1 MICPNNFAKEVARA
15 SGRKMPDVSDEL
27 IKNGFDSVKN
37 GDEIKRIN
45 TQKFS
50 SNKVEND
57 NLNSLH
63 ISSDE
68 MLQMAAKAGEYE
80 KVFKKEATP
89 KEIKSQGLNLG
100 RDGVVSDIEA
110 RNLAKNIS
118 LNKDIAI
125 QLQPKA
131 DLLKLVKDFSN
142 VIKTPIFES
151 KISID
156 KLLNHLADKTDANK
170 RLEYL
175 NLIKPTLENPL
186 FITRENNRYRFVK
199 TFIDSDKITKFL
211 SVIENDKGEFI
222 GITAT
227 PIKNTDLKNLLK
239 GDIIWGGD
247 TLSTLSTPQIAKQ
260 EVEAISET
268 ISNQSI
274 KQAENLAQ
282 YRKDIEAK
290 YNIRPIKEFG
300 ANYAEFYHDGQN
312 AIKKLLVERQGQ
324 VAGAFERKELGDID
338 LVWGEFKVVKGKI
351 KGYGLSKIE
360 AKHLND
366 FESFKGDTPQEKLIN
381 GISEIIQKGVLDSKN
396 GVDTIIYEKGNSEFR
411 VGLSKGWNN
420 QGDNRWII
428 TAYNNKKVSSES
440 IETSYHDTFTAKEP
454 LANQRPNSTT
464 TANKSQ
470 EVNIRP
476 IKEFGANYAEFYHD
490 GQNAI
495 KKLLVERQGQVAGA
509 FERKEL
515 GDIDLVWGEVTD
527 AIKHK
532 GYGLSHILDKR
543 MAEFME
549 QGLSKEQAEVKAKEL
564 INKLPDIIKN
574 GEVRDLGNGKVRI
587 VTENYSVGMKK
598 EWKGQEKNPYILT
611 AFENTKESAK
621 NLHSNTFTKGETLPL
636 NSKPNSTP
644 KEIKSQ
650 EPTTQPMMNGFST
663 MAMQKAILHLGS
675 GGMGGAMNANAEQDP
690 DKKAEAFVKGFL
702 LGAGGSVGAMKMLEN
717 SAKLAPQLART
728 SQRLAKDLP
737 KILNDRP
744 DIVGKVLGKTPKD
757 NYNYIFGGENAIG
770 ANKAK
775 LKTAGEMARNGAD
788 ESEIWAK
795 TGWYK
800 DIDKKW
806 KFEINPKGGEL
817 KENAISNHIT
827 KVKSIEKEISELE
840 KIKDGW
846 GNIEQRIEAG
856 NKINE
861 LKKQKDKLQVNVG
874 DILDDK
880 MLFTSYPELKNIQV
894 VFNNY
899 DGGASYGGKIELS
912 RALEP
917 TMMKSVLYHELQHEI
932 QIIERFANG
941 GGYFADKTEVEELL
955 KKYPNDADLKKLY
968 DGLENDYIYE
978 DAEFNVYNK
987 LAGEAE
993 ARNVQTRLT
1002 ANSKEHPNKTLDINP
1017 NDRIVKY
1024 DSYMSASMELEK
1036 DLLTSQGRVN
1046 TNALLKNAS
1055 KMPKPLSRD
1064 EFEAQFNANISGDS
1078 YVKTPIGDIKV
1089 NVKKAWEHFNKNT
1102 YNQDRSDLSGA
1113 FIHTLQDPLFIVKQ
1127 NWKPTA
1133 SPHTMGQSIAKS
1145 QNAKRLMDDRQQE
1158 IITQSTIFFKP
1169 FSDEN
1174 GGKYLASFAIDKNG
1188 ELIQKT
1194 FYDIDSLEKIKK
1206 MIRTPENNVLYYK
1219 NGRNLNETMNFKN
1232 PNLNRLGKVPKNIL
1246 KGVDGKEYPNTIA
1259 GRWEKRVDEAFDW
1272 AYKNIYA
1279 KGVKGGIEVVGS
1291 ISRAFGSQ
1299 ESGEKIQRGL
1309 EKAFA
1314 LQDEI
1319 GALSRLKSAY
1329 HRNNQVARMEAM
1341 KIYESLVKLKIDE
1354 RVALFRMLD
1363 GQEVEPNLAE
1373 KLRPTYQKLRD
1384 KIDERAE
1391 QLISLG
1397 MLKGENAKENYIKYS
1412 YSQYYDKKDGSFGGF
1427 GIGKLRAR
1435 DENLSYE
1442 DRVKLGLIEDAAI
1455 AVTQTLN
1462 SQNNQIQKAILFK
1475 NLANE
1480 YAVEEPKDGYVK
1492 VSDESVG
1499 GGVKKYGALA
1509 GKYVPSVVYDDLQNA
1524 GLVSSIFDVIR
1535 PYTNVIDHIKVNL
1548 TVKNPATHGYNVLS
1562 NSVLAFLHGD
1572 LGANLKLM
1580 KLLATNKNSFDELL
1594 AKAEAMGLDTAS
1606 DDIEMRNLLMANDE
1620 VAKEA
1625 IKTKN
1630 PLGYY
1635 IGKAWQNLYLTK
1647 NSTTGRVARSAYAWE
1662 DKWFKLARF
1671 KKNLDM
1677 GMSDEAA
1684 FSDANSAYVD
1694 YSSHFNPALKVLDK
1708 TGVLPFFHFAVKSSI
1723 VVTKAAIK
1731 NPAKFAML
1739 QTALI
1744 GSGASSLPYWF
1755 DSEQKDADN
1764 SRLPDWA
1771 SSNYLPNLF
1780 GVKNQVQIGESGLYF
1795 NAARAMAGF
1804 RLSSIDDITGGGGLI
1819 GGLLDIL
1826 RGRDSWGNDMV
1837 GKHDPAIKQL
1847 TARLDAFSKQFL
1859 PSITL
1864 GRYGR
1869 QGLAIATGNNPK
1881 NAYDEPMGLGELAG
1895 RFMGLR
1901 MINEKK
1907 ELRSAAINAKNR
1919 YKKAKEK
1926 GDDGAMVVALNDFMA
1941 CKAAASDMGVSLE
1954 ALMKM
1959 KKRDIK

>member
-27 IKNGFDSVKN
+27 IKNGFDSVKK

-57 NLNSLH
+57 NLNSLYN
-63 ISSDE
+63 SSDE
-68 MLQMAAKAGEYE
+68 MLEMAAKAGEYE
-80 KVFKKEATP
+80 KVFKKEA
-89 KEIKSQGLNLG
+89 S
-100 RDGVVSDIEA
+100 
-110 RNLAKNIS
+110 
-118 LNKDIAI
+118 
-125 QLQPKA
+125 
-131 DLLKLVKDFSN
+131 
-142 VIKTPIFES
+142 
-151 KISID
+151 
-156 KLLNHLADKTDANK
+156 
-170 RLEYL
+170 
-175 NLIKPTLENPL
+175 
-186 FITRENNRYRFVK
+186 
-199 TFIDSDKITKFL
+199 
-211 SVIENDKGEFI
+211 
-222 GITAT
+222 
-227 PIKNTDLKNLLK
+227 
-239 GDIIWGGD
+239 
-247 TLSTLSTPQIAKQ
+247 
-260 EVEAISET
+260 
-268 ISNQSI
+268 
-274 KQAENLAQ
+274 
-282 YRKDIEAK
+282 
-290 YNIRPIKEFG
+290 
-300 ANYAEFYHDGQN
+300 
-312 AIKKLLVERQGQ
+312 
-324 VAGAFERKELGDID
+324 
-338 LVWGEFKVVKGKI
+338 
-351 KGYGLSKIE
+351 
-360 AKHLND
+360 
-366 FESFKGDTPQEKLIN
+366 
-381 GISEIIQKGVLDSKN
+381 
-396 GVDTIIYEKGNSEFR
+396 
-411 VGLSKGWNN
+411 
-420 QGDNRWII
+420 
-428 TAYNNKKVSSES
+428 
-440 IETSYHDTFTAKEP
+440 
-454 LANQRPNSTT
+454 
-464 TANKSQ
+464 
-470 EVNIRP
+470 
-476 IKEFGANYAEFYHD
+476 
-490 GQNAI
+490 
-495 KKLLVERQGQVAGA
+495 
-509 FERKEL
+509 
-515 GDIDLVWGEVTD
+515 
-527 AIKHK
+527 
-532 GYGLSHILDKR
+532 
-543 MAEFME
+543 
-549 QGLSKEQAEVKAKEL
+549 
-564 INKLPDIIKN
+564 
-574 GEVRDLGNGKVRI
+574 
-587 VTENYSVGMKK
+587 
-598 EWKGQEKNPYILT
+598 
-611 AFENTKESAK
+611 
-621 NLHSNTFTKGETLPL
+621 
-636 NSKPNSTP
+636 P

-650 EPTTQPMMNGFST
+650 ELTTQPKWANKFKTKMAKMGQEYNDEKIANLANWHKDSHAVTKESDGSPKLFYHGTNAKFDAFDIDKSKRGWLGKSFYFTDSKGKAKGYGKNVISTYLNIKNPYISKANDHYKFVNEVKEQFGVKENYGEFDPAQVLKEHGYDGVVYKDWDDEVGTIYTAFSPNQIKSITNKGTFNPNSNMMNGFST
-663 MAMQKAILHLGS
+663 MAIQKAILHLGS
-675 GGMGGAMNANAEQDP
+675 GGIGGVMNANAEQDP
-690 DKKAEAFVKGFL
+690 NKKAEAFVKGFL

-737 KILNDRP
+737 MILNDRP
-744 DIVGKVLGKTPKD
+744 DIVGKVLGRTPKD

-775 LKTAGEMARNGAD
+775 LKTAQEMAKNGAD
-788 ESEIWAK
+788 ESQIWAK

-827 KVKSIEKEISELE
+827 KIKSIEKEISELE

-861 LKKQKDKLQVNVG
+861 LKKQKDKLEVNVG

-894 VFNNY
+894 VFNNFKDEY
-899 DGGASYGGKIELS
+899 GASYGGKIELS
-912 RALEP
+912 RFLEP

-932 QIIERFANG
+932 QNIERFANG

-1024 DSYMSASMELEK
+1024 DSGMSASVELEK
-1036 DLLTSQGRVN
+1036 RFL
-1046 TNALLKNAS
+1046 
-1055 KMPKPLSRD
+1055 
-1064 EFEAQFNANISGDS
+1064 
-1078 YVKTPIGDIKV
+1078 
-1089 NVKKAWEHFNKNT
+1089 
-1102 YNQDRSDLSGA
+1102 
-1113 FIHTLQDPLFIVKQ
+1113 
-1127 NWKPTA
+1127 
-1133 SPHTMGQSIAKS
+1133 
-1145 QNAKRLMDDRQQE
+1145 
-1158 IITQSTIFFKP
+1158 
-1169 FSDEN
+1169 
-1174 GGKYLASFAIDKNG
+1174 DKNG
-1188 ELIQKT
+1188 MLDFNSLRAEASDLPAKKSLNELKT
-1194 FYDIDSLEKIKK
+1194 ELESVAKSSDGKGNYIIETPAGDISIYAPYAKGHTEIKGKYGNGKENRSYASGAIVPTLKEPLFVTKRGEALHFYKAFKNENGKLDIISVSRNINGKLEYRTIYKNEKYFKDGKSTSDLMK
-1206 MIRTPENNVLYYK
+1206 MIKEDNLVYLKDADAKMGASADNSLASGRTSANSQQI
-1219 NGRNLNETMNFKN
+1219 RNHFTGNDSTTTANKSQE
-1232 PNLNRLGKVPKNIL
+1232 NIL
-1246 KGVDGKEYPNTIA
+1246 KGSDGKEYPNTVA

-1279 KGVKGGIEVVGS
+1279 KGVKSGIKGAGIVGRM
-1291 ISRAFGSQ
+1291 IGSQ
-1299 ESGEKIQRGL
+1299 SGAKIQRGL

-1341 KIYESLVKLKIDE
+1341 KIYESLVKLEIDE

-1363 GQEVEPNLAE
+1363 GQEVGPNLAG

-1412 YSQYYDKKDGSFGGF
+1412 YSQYYDKKDGSFGF

-1462 SQNNQIQKAILFK
+1462 SQNSQIQKAILFK
-1475 NLANE
+1475 SLADE

-1509 GKYVPSVVYDDLQNA
+1509 GKYVPSAVYDDLQNA

-1580 KLLATNKNSFDELL
+1580 KLLATNKKEFDELL

-1625 IKTKN
+1625 LKSQN

-1635 IGKAWQNLYLTK
+1635 IAASWQNIYLTK

-1694 YSSHFNPALKVLDK
+1694 YSSHFNPTIKLLDK

-1954 ALMKM
+1954 ALMNM
-1959 KKRDIK
+1959 KSRDVK

>member
-15 SGRKMPDVSDEL
+15 SGRALPDVSDEL
-27 IKNGFDSVKN
+27 MKNGFDSVKKGN
-37 GDEIKRIN
+37 EIKRIN

-50 SNKVEND
+50 SNKLEND

-63 ISSDE
+63 NSSDE
-68 MLQMAAKAGEYE
+68 MLEMAAHAGEYE
-80 KVFKKEATP
+80 KVFKKEARGIHNVMNNGKRSTL
-89 KEIKSQGLNLG
+89 IK
-100 RDGVVSDIEA
+100 RDLD
-110 RNLAKNIS
+110 
-118 LNKDIAI
+118 
-125 QLQPKA
+125 
-131 DLLKLVKDFSN
+131 
-142 VIKTPIFES
+142 
-151 KISID
+151 SID
-156 KLLNHLADKTDANK
+156 
-170 RLEYL
+170 
-175 NLIKPTLENPL
+175 
-186 FITRENNRYRFVK
+186 
-199 TFIDSDKITKFL
+199 S
-211 SVIENDKGEFI
+211 
-222 GITAT
+222 
-227 PIKNTDLKNLLK
+227 
-239 GDIIWGGD
+239 
-247 TLSTLSTPQIAKQ
+247 
-260 EVEAISET
+260 
-268 ISNQSI
+268 
-274 KQAENLAQ
+274 
-282 YRKDIEAK
+282 
-290 YNIRPIKEFG
+290 
-300 ANYAEFYHDGQN
+300 
-312 AIKKLLVERQGQ
+312 AIK
-324 VAGAFERKELGDID
+324 FERGFNNKNN
-338 LVWGEFKVVKGKI
+338 
-351 KGYGLSKIE
+351 KGYGAEHIIKHTISKDEKGYITDIE
-360 AKHLND
+360 LANLGKNIREYIKNHKEPFID
-366 FESFKGDTPQEKLIN
+366 
-381 GISEIIQKGVLDSKN
+381 KN
-396 GVDTIIYEKGNSEFR
+396 GARIYEWENSDGVRFR
-411 VGLSKGWNN
+411 AVVGDIQGKAPTTAVGSKSGLAL
-420 QGDNRWII
+420 RERII
-428 TAYNNKKVSSES
+428 TFYSDRNLN
-440 IETSYHDTFTAKEP
+440 EP
-454 LANQRPNSTT
+454 MN
-464 TANKSQ
+464 
-470 EVNIRP
+470 
-476 IKEFGANYAEFYHD
+476 F
-490 GQNAI
+490 
-495 KKLLVERQGQVAGA
+495 
-509 FERKEL
+509 
-515 GDIDLVWGEVTD
+515 
-527 AIKHK
+527 
-532 GYGLSHILDKR
+532 
-543 MAEFME
+543 
-549 QGLSKEQAEVKAKEL
+549 
-564 INKLPDIIKN
+564 
-574 GEVRDLGNGKVRI
+574 
-587 VTENYSVGMKK
+587 
-598 EWKGQEKNPYILT
+598 KNP
-611 AFENTKESAK
+611 
-621 NLHSNTFTKGETLPL
+621 NLKQAD
-636 NSKPNSTP
+636 
-644 KEIKSQ
+644 IKSQ
-650 EPTTQPMMNGFST
+650 EPTTQPKWANKFKTKMAKMGQEYNDEKIANLANWHKDSHAVTKESDGSPKVFYHGTNIKFDAFDIDKSKRGWLGKSFYFTDSKSKAKGYGKNVISTYLNLKNPYISKANDHYSFVNEVKEQFGVKENYGEFDPAQVLKEHGYDGVVYKDWDDEVGTIYTAFSPNQIKSITNKGTFNPNSNMMNGFST

-675 GGMGGAMNANAEQDP
+675 GGIGGAMNANAEQDP
-690 DKKAEAFVKGFL
+690 NKKAEAFVKGFL
-702 LGAGGSVGAMKMLEN
+702 LGAGGSVGAIKMLEN
-717 SAKLAPQLART
+717 SAKLAPQLAQV

-737 KILNDRP
+737 MILNDRP
-744 DIVGKVLGKTPKD
+744 DIIGKALGKTPKE

-775 LKTAGEMARNGAD
+775 LKTAVEMAKNGAD

-806 KFEINPKGGEL
+806 KFEINPQGGDL
-817 KENAISNHIT
+817 KENAISSHIT

-880 MLFTSYPELKNIQV
+880 MLFTSYPQLKNIQV

-932 QIIERFANG
+932 QNIERFANG

-1002 ANSKEHPNKTLDINP
+1002 ANSKEHPNKTLDINL

-1064 EFEAQFNANISGDS
+1064 EFKAQFNANISGDS
-1078 YVKTPIGDIKV
+1078 YVKTPIGVMKV
-1089 NVKKAWEHFNKNT
+1089 NVKKAWEHFKKNT

-1133 SPHTMGQSIAKS
+1133 SPNTMGQSIAKS
-1145 QNAKRLMDDRQQE
+1145 QNAKRLMDDRQRE

-1219 NGRNLNETMNFKN
+1219 NGRNLNESMNFKN

-1246 KGVDGKEYPNTIA
+1246 KGVDGKEYPNTVA

-1279 KGVKGGIEVVGS
+1279 KGVKSGIEVVGS
-1291 ISRAFGSQ
+1291 ISRMIGSQ
-1299 ESGEKIQRGL
+1299 ESGAKIQRGL

-1363 GQEVEPNLAE
+1363 GQEVEPDLAG

-1412 YSQYYDKKDGSFGGF
+1412 YSQYYGKNGVYSKGF
-1427 GIGKLRAR
+1427 GIGKLRGR

-1442 DRVKLGLIEDAAI
+1442 YRVKLGLIEDAAI

-1462 SQNNQIQKAILFK
+1462 SQNTQIQKAILFK
-1475 NLANE
+1475 SLADE
-1480 YAVEEPKDGYVK
+1480 YGVDQPKDGYVK

-1509 GKYVPSVVYDDLQNA
+1509 GKYVPSAVYDDLQNA

-1562 NSVLAFLHGD
+1562 NLVLSFLHGD
-1572 LGANLKLM
+1572 FGANLKLM
-1580 KLLATNKNSFDELL
+1580 KLLATNKKEFDELL
-1594 AKAEAMGLDTAS
+1594 AKAEAMGFDTAS

-1635 IGKAWQNLYLTK
+1635 IAKAWQNIYLTK
-1647 NSTTGRVARSAYAWE
+1647 NSATGRVARKAYAWE

-1744 GSGASSLPYWF
+1744 GSGASALPYWF

-1907 ELRSAAINAKNR
+1907 ELRSAAISAKNR

-1926 GDDGAMVVALNDFMA
+1926 GDEGAMVVALNDFMA
-1941 CKAAASDMGVSLE
+1941 CRAAASDMGVSLE

>member
-27 IKNGFDSVKN
+27 MKNGFDSVKN
-37 GDEIKRIN
+37 GDEIKKIN

-50 SNKVEND
+50 SNKIEND

-63 ISSDE
+63 NSSDE
-68 MLQMAAKAGEYE
+68 MLEMAAHAGEYE
-80 KVFKKEATP
+80 KVFKKEARG
-89 KEIKSQGLNLG
+89 IH
-100 RDGVVSDIEA
+100 
-110 RNLAKNIS
+110 
-118 LNKDIAI
+118 
-125 QLQPKA
+125 
-131 DLLKLVKDFSN
+131 N
-142 VIKTPIFES
+142 V
-151 KISID
+151 
-156 KLLNHLADKTDANK
+156 
-170 RLEYL
+170 
-175 NLIKPTLENPL
+175 
-186 FITRENNRYRFVK
+186 
-199 TFIDSDKITKFL
+199 TF
-211 SVIENDKGEFI
+211 NDKK
-222 GITAT
+222 AT
-227 PIKNTDLKNLLK
+227 YIKTDLKNVDSAIRYANSSRDK
-239 GDIIWGGD
+239 GAKHIKIRHLTDKTKPGYITNEELVNLGNSLREYVKINKEPFIDSNGARIYEWENSDGVRFRAVVDSSRRDETTSELPQPTATDDIITFYSD
-247 TLSTLSTPQIAKQ
+247 RNLNEPMNFKNPKL
-260 EVEAISET
+260 
-268 ISNQSI
+268 
-274 KQAENLAQ
+274 KQADIRGGKAQ
-282 YRKDIEAK
+282 TAQK
-290 YNIRPIKEFG
+290 
-300 ANYAEFYHDGQN
+300 
-312 AIKKLLVERQGQ
+312 Q
-324 VAGAFERKELGDID
+324 VINEKMTHALPKTSADKQAF
-338 LVWGEFKVVKGKI
+338 
-351 KGYGLSKIE
+351 
-360 AKHLND
+360 
-366 FESFKGDTPQEKLIN
+366 
-381 GISEIIQKGVLDSKN
+381 
-396 GVDTIIYEKGNSEFR
+396 
-411 VGLSKGWNN
+411 
-420 QGDNRWII
+420 I
-428 TAYNNKKVSSES
+428 TE
-440 IETSYHDTFTAKEP
+440 
-454 LANQRPNSTT
+454 NSTT

-470 EVNIRP
+470 E
-476 IKEFGANYAEFYHD
+476 
-490 GQNAI
+490 
-495 KKLLVERQGQVAGA
+495 
-509 FERKEL
+509 
-515 GDIDLVWGEVTD
+515 
-527 AIKHK
+527 
-532 GYGLSHILDKR
+532 
-543 MAEFME
+543 
-549 QGLSKEQAEVKAKEL
+549 
-564 INKLPDIIKN
+564 
-574 GEVRDLGNGKVRI
+574 
-587 VTENYSVGMKK
+587 
-598 EWKGQEKNPYILT
+598 
-611 AFENTKESAK
+611 
-621 NLHSNTFTKGETLPL
+621 
-636 NSKPNSTP
+636 
-644 KEIKSQ
+644 
-650 EPTTQPMMNGFST
+650 
-663 MAMQKAILHLGS
+663 
-675 GGMGGAMNANAEQDP
+675 
-690 DKKAEAFVKGFL
+690 
-702 LGAGGSVGAMKMLEN
+702 
-717 SAKLAPQLART
+717 
-728 SQRLAKDLP
+728 
-737 KILNDRP
+737 
-744 DIVGKVLGKTPKD
+744 
-757 NYNYIFGGENAIG
+757 
-770 ANKAK
+770 
-775 LKTAGEMARNGAD
+775 
-788 ESEIWAK
+788 
-795 TGWYK
+795 
-800 DIDKKW
+800 
-806 KFEINPKGGEL
+806 
-817 KENAISNHIT
+817 
-827 KVKSIEKEISELE
+827 
-840 KIKDGW
+840 
-846 GNIEQRIEAG
+846 
-856 NKINE
+856 
-861 LKKQKDKLQVNVG
+861 
-874 DILDDK
+874 
-880 MLFTSYPELKNIQV
+880 
-894 VFNNY
+894 
-899 DGGASYGGKIELS
+899 
-912 RALEP
+912 
-917 TMMKSVLYHELQHEI
+917 
-932 QIIERFANG
+932 
-941 GGYFADKTEVEELL
+941 
-955 KKYPNDADLKKLY
+955 
-968 DGLENDYIYE
+968 
-978 DAEFNVYNK
+978 
-987 LAGEAE
+987 
-993 ARNVQTRLT
+993 
-1002 ANSKEHPNKTLDINP
+1002 
-1017 NDRIVKY
+1017 
-1024 DSYMSASMELEK
+1024 
-1036 DLLTSQGRVN
+1036 
-1046 TNALLKNAS
+1046 
-1055 KMPKPLSRD
+1055 
-1064 EFEAQFNANISGDS
+1064 
-1078 YVKTPIGDIKV
+1078 
-1089 NVKKAWEHFNKNT
+1089 
-1102 YNQDRSDLSGA
+1102 
-1113 FIHTLQDPLFIVKQ
+1113 
-1127 NWKPTA
+1127 
-1133 SPHTMGQSIAKS
+1133 
-1145 QNAKRLMDDRQQE
+1145 
-1158 IITQSTIFFKP
+1158 
-1169 FSDEN
+1169 
-1174 GGKYLASFAIDKNG
+1174 
-1188 ELIQKT
+1188 
-1194 FYDIDSLEKIKK
+1194 
-1206 MIRTPENNVLYYK
+1206 
-1219 NGRNLNETMNFKN
+1219 
-1232 PNLNRLGKVPKNIL
+1232 NIL
-1246 KGVDGKEYPNTIA
+1246 KGVDGKEYPNTVA

-1279 KGVKGGIEVVGS
+1279 KGVKSGIKGAGVVG
-1291 ISRAFGSQ
+1291 RVFGSQ
-1299 ESGEKIQRGL
+1299 ESGAKIQRGL

-1329 HRNNQVARMEAM
+1329 QRGNAVARMEAM

-1427 GIGKLRAR
+1427 GIGKLRGR

-1462 SQNNQIQKAILFK
+1462 SQNSQIQKAILFK
-1475 NLANE
+1475 SLADE
-1480 YAVEEPKDGYVK
+1480 YALDQPKDGYVK

-1509 GKYVPSVVYDDLQNA
+1509 GKYVPSAVYDDLQNA

-1580 KLLATNKNSFDELL
+1580 KLLATNKKEFDELL

-1635 IGKAWQNLYLTK
+1635 IGKAWQNIYLTK
-1647 NSTTGRVARSAYAWE
+1647 NSATGKVARSAYAWE

-1739 QTALI
+1739 QAALI
-1744 GSGASSLPYWF
+1744 GTGASSLPYWF

-1926 GDDGAMVVALNDFMA
+1926 GDEGAMVVALNDFMA

>member
-27 IKNGFDSVKN
+27 IKNGFDSVKK
-37 GDEIKRIN
+37 GDEIKKIN

-63 ISSDE
+63 NSSDE
-68 MLQMAAKAGEYE
+68 ILEMAAKAGEYE
-80 KVFKKEATP
+80 KVFENIKESAKPNVELKNEPFSELRANTYKYLKSIQGKTLTNKQSNIKAYVNSDGAKKM
-89 KEIKSQGLNLG
+89 
-100 RDGVVSDIEA
+100 VSDAAIEKSKNNGYNA
-110 RNLAKNIS
+110 REHLSVANKIDELFENANFVNEIADKNGHESIKRLNFEAPVIVGENKAVALITAK
-118 LNKDIAI
+118 K
-125 QLQPKA
+125 
-131 DLLKLVKDFSN
+131 
-142 VIKTPIFES
+142 
-151 KISID
+151 SID
-156 KLLNHLADKTDANK
+156 KDLNTIYS
-170 RLEYL
+170 LEL
-175 NLIKPTLENPL
+175 
-186 FITRENNRYRFVK
+186 
-199 TFIDSDKITKFL
+199 
-211 SVIENDKGEFI
+211 
-222 GITAT
+222 
-227 PIKNTDLKNLLK
+227 
-239 GDIIWGGD
+239 
-247 TLSTLSTPQIAKQ
+247 Q
-260 EVEAISET
+260 E
-268 ISNQSI
+268 I
-274 KQAENLAQ
+274 KQADIRGGKAQ
-282 YRKDIEAK
+282 TAQKQVINEKMTHALPKTSADKQAFIAK
-290 YNIRPIKEFG
+290 
-300 ANYAEFYHDGQN
+300 
-312 AIKKLLVERQGQ
+312 
-324 VAGAFERKELGDID
+324 
-338 LVWGEFKVVKGKI
+338 
-351 KGYGLSKIE
+351 
-360 AKHLND
+360 
-366 FESFKGDTPQEKLIN
+366 
-381 GISEIIQKGVLDSKN
+381 
-396 GVDTIIYEKGNSEFR
+396 
-411 VGLSKGWNN
+411 
-420 QGDNRWII
+420 
-428 TAYNNKKVSSES
+428 
-440 IETSYHDTFTAKEP
+440 
-454 LANQRPNSTT
+454 NSTT

-476 IKEFGANYAEFYHD
+476 IKEFGTNYAEFYHD
-490 GQNAI
+490 GKGAI
-495 KKLLVERQGQVAGA
+495 DKLLTERQGQVAGA
-509 FERKEL
+509 FEREEL

-549 QGLSKEQAEVKAKEL
+549 QGLSKEEAEAKAIEL

-574 GEVRDLGNGKVRI
+574 GDIIKLGENRVKIETPKDRAII
-587 VTENYSVGMKK
+587 VLNYKGENNKWV
-598 EWKGQEKNPYILT
+598 LT
-611 AFENTKESAK
+611 AYKKDEALSQADLHQTKRNDPASSFIAEP
-621 NLHSNTFTKGETLPL
+621 T
-636 NSKPNSTP
+636 SKPNSTTTAN
-644 KEIKSQ
+644 KSQ
-650 EPTTQPMMNGFST
+650 E
-663 MAMQKAILHLGS
+663 
-675 GGMGGAMNANAEQDP
+675 
-690 DKKAEAFVKGFL
+690 
-702 LGAGGSVGAMKMLEN
+702 
-717 SAKLAPQLART
+717 
-728 SQRLAKDLP
+728 
-737 KILNDRP
+737 
-744 DIVGKVLGKTPKD
+744 
-757 NYNYIFGGENAIG
+757 
-770 ANKAK
+770 
-775 LKTAGEMARNGAD
+775 
-788 ESEIWAK
+788 
-795 TGWYK
+795 
-800 DIDKKW
+800 
-806 KFEINPKGGEL
+806 
-817 KENAISNHIT
+817 
-827 KVKSIEKEISELE
+827 
-840 KIKDGW
+840 
-846 GNIEQRIEAG
+846 
-856 NKINE
+856 
-861 LKKQKDKLQVNVG
+861 
-874 DILDDK
+874 
-880 MLFTSYPELKNIQV
+880 
-894 VFNNY
+894 
-899 DGGASYGGKIELS
+899 
-912 RALEP
+912 
-917 TMMKSVLYHELQHEI
+917 
-932 QIIERFANG
+932 
-941 GGYFADKTEVEELL
+941 
-955 KKYPNDADLKKLY
+955 
-968 DGLENDYIYE
+968 
-978 DAEFNVYNK
+978 
-987 LAGEAE
+987 
-993 ARNVQTRLT
+993 
-1002 ANSKEHPNKTLDINP
+1002 
-1017 NDRIVKY
+1017 
-1024 DSYMSASMELEK
+1024 
-1036 DLLTSQGRVN
+1036 
-1046 TNALLKNAS
+1046 
-1055 KMPKPLSRD
+1055 
-1064 EFEAQFNANISGDS
+1064 
-1078 YVKTPIGDIKV
+1078 
-1089 NVKKAWEHFNKNT
+1089 
-1102 YNQDRSDLSGA
+1102 
-1113 FIHTLQDPLFIVKQ
+1113 
-1127 NWKPTA
+1127 
-1133 SPHTMGQSIAKS
+1133 
-1145 QNAKRLMDDRQQE
+1145 
-1158 IITQSTIFFKP
+1158 
-1169 FSDEN
+1169 
-1174 GGKYLASFAIDKNG
+1174 
-1188 ELIQKT
+1188 
-1194 FYDIDSLEKIKK
+1194 
-1206 MIRTPENNVLYYK
+1206 
-1219 NGRNLNETMNFKN
+1219 
-1232 PNLNRLGKVPKNIL
+1232 NIL
-1246 KGVDGKEYPNTIA
+1246 KGVDGKEYPNSIA

-1279 KGVKGGIEVVGS
+1279 KGVKSGIKGAGVVG
-1291 ISRAFGSQ
+1291 RVFGSQ
-1299 ESGEKIQRGL
+1299 ESGAKIQRGL

-1329 HRNNQVARMEAM
+1329 YRNNQVARMEAM
-1341 KIYESLVKLKIDE
+1341 KVYESLVKLEIDE

-1412 YSQYYDKKDGSFGGF
+1412 YSQYYGKKDGAVGGF

-1442 DRVKLGLIEDAAI
+1442 DRFKLGLIEDAAI

-1462 SQNNQIQKAILFK
+1462 SQNSQIQKAILFK

-1480 YAVEEPKDGYVK
+1480 YAIDQPKDGYVK

-1509 GKYVPSVVYDDLQNA
+1509 GKYVPSAVYDDLQNA

-1580 KLLATNKNSFDELL
+1580 KLLASDKKGFNELL

-1625 IKTKN
+1625 LKSQN

-1635 IGKAWQNLYLTK
+1635 IGKAWQNIYLTK
-1647 NSTTGRVARSAYAWE
+1647 NSATGRVARSAYAWE

-1744 GSGASSLPYWF
+1744 GSGASALPYWF
-1755 DSEQKDADN
+1755 DSDQKDADN

-1959 KKRDIK
+1959 RSRDVK

>member
-15 SGRKMPDVSDEL
+15 SGRKVPDVSDQL
-27 IKNGFDSVKN
+27 MKNGFDSVKKGN
-37 GDEIKRIN
+37 EIKKIN

-63 ISSDE
+63 NSSDE
-68 MLQMAAKAGEYE
+68 ILEMAAKAGEYE
-80 KVFKKEATP
+80 KVFKKEARGIHNVMNNGKRSTL
-89 KEIKSQGLNLG
+89 IK
-100 RDGVVSDIEA
+100 RDLD
-110 RNLAKNIS
+110 
-118 LNKDIAI
+118 
-125 QLQPKA
+125 
-131 DLLKLVKDFSN
+131 
-142 VIKTPIFES
+142 
-151 KISID
+151 SID
-156 KLLNHLADKTDANK
+156 
-170 RLEYL
+170 
-175 NLIKPTLENPL
+175 
-186 FITRENNRYRFVK
+186 
-199 TFIDSDKITKFL
+199 S
-211 SVIENDKGEFI
+211 
-222 GITAT
+222 
-227 PIKNTDLKNLLK
+227 
-239 GDIIWGGD
+239 
-247 TLSTLSTPQIAKQ
+247 
-260 EVEAISET
+260 
-268 ISNQSI
+268 
-274 KQAENLAQ
+274 
-282 YRKDIEAK
+282 
-290 YNIRPIKEFG
+290 
-300 ANYAEFYHDGQN
+300 
-312 AIKKLLVERQGQ
+312 AIK
-324 VAGAFERKELGDID
+324 FERGFNNKNN
-338 LVWGEFKVVKGKI
+338 
-351 KGYGLSKIE
+351 KGYGAEHIIKHTISKDEKGYITDIE
-360 AKHLND
+360 LANLGKNIREYIKNHKEPFID
-366 FESFKGDTPQEKLIN
+366 
-381 GISEIIQKGVLDSKN
+381 KN
-396 GVDTIIYEKGNSEFR
+396 GARIYEWENSDGVRFR
-411 VGLSKGWNN
+411 AVVGDIQGKAPTTAVGSKSGLAL
-420 QGDNRWII
+420 RERII
-428 TAYNNKKVSSES
+428 TFYSDRNLNEPMNFKNPNLNQADIRGGKAQTAQKQVINEKMTHALPK
-440 IETSYHDTFTAKEP
+440 TSADKQAFITE
-454 LANQRPNSTT
+454 NSTT

-470 EVNIRP
+470 E
-476 IKEFGANYAEFYHD
+476 
-490 GQNAI
+490 
-495 KKLLVERQGQVAGA
+495 
-509 FERKEL
+509 
-515 GDIDLVWGEVTD
+515 
-527 AIKHK
+527 
-532 GYGLSHILDKR
+532 
-543 MAEFME
+543 
-549 QGLSKEQAEVKAKEL
+549 
-564 INKLPDIIKN
+564 
-574 GEVRDLGNGKVRI
+574 
-587 VTENYSVGMKK
+587 
-598 EWKGQEKNPYILT
+598 
-611 AFENTKESAK
+611 
-621 NLHSNTFTKGETLPL
+621 
-636 NSKPNSTP
+636 
-644 KEIKSQ
+644 
-650 EPTTQPMMNGFST
+650 
-663 MAMQKAILHLGS
+663 
-675 GGMGGAMNANAEQDP
+675 
-690 DKKAEAFVKGFL
+690 
-702 LGAGGSVGAMKMLEN
+702 
-717 SAKLAPQLART
+717 
-728 SQRLAKDLP
+728 
-737 KILNDRP
+737 
-744 DIVGKVLGKTPKD
+744 
-757 NYNYIFGGENAIG
+757 
-770 ANKAK
+770 
-775 LKTAGEMARNGAD
+775 
-788 ESEIWAK
+788 
-795 TGWYK
+795 
-800 DIDKKW
+800 
-806 KFEINPKGGEL
+806 
-817 KENAISNHIT
+817 
-827 KVKSIEKEISELE
+827 
-840 KIKDGW
+840 
-846 GNIEQRIEAG
+846 
-856 NKINE
+856 
-861 LKKQKDKLQVNVG
+861 
-874 DILDDK
+874 
-880 MLFTSYPELKNIQV
+880 
-894 VFNNY
+894 
-899 DGGASYGGKIELS
+899 
-912 RALEP
+912 
-917 TMMKSVLYHELQHEI
+917 
-932 QIIERFANG
+932 
-941 GGYFADKTEVEELL
+941 
-955 KKYPNDADLKKLY
+955 
-968 DGLENDYIYE
+968 
-978 DAEFNVYNK
+978 
-987 LAGEAE
+987 
-993 ARNVQTRLT
+993 
-1002 ANSKEHPNKTLDINP
+1002 
-1017 NDRIVKY
+1017 
-1024 DSYMSASMELEK
+1024 
-1036 DLLTSQGRVN
+1036 
-1046 TNALLKNAS
+1046 
-1055 KMPKPLSRD
+1055 
-1064 EFEAQFNANISGDS
+1064 
-1078 YVKTPIGDIKV
+1078 
-1089 NVKKAWEHFNKNT
+1089 
-1102 YNQDRSDLSGA
+1102 
-1113 FIHTLQDPLFIVKQ
+1113 
-1127 NWKPTA
+1127 
-1133 SPHTMGQSIAKS
+1133 
-1145 QNAKRLMDDRQQE
+1145 
-1158 IITQSTIFFKP
+1158 
-1169 FSDEN
+1169 
-1174 GGKYLASFAIDKNG
+1174 
-1188 ELIQKT
+1188 
-1194 FYDIDSLEKIKK
+1194 
-1206 MIRTPENNVLYYK
+1206 
-1219 NGRNLNETMNFKN
+1219 
-1232 PNLNRLGKVPKNIL
+1232 NIL
-1246 KGVDGKEYPNTIA
+1246 KGVDGKEYPNSIA

-1279 KGVKGGIEVVGS
+1279 KGVKSGIKVVGS

-1299 ESGEKIQRGL
+1299 ESGAKIQRGL

-1329 HRNNQVARMEAM
+1329 YRNNQVARMEAM

-1412 YSQYYDKKDGSFGGF
+1412 YSQYYGKNGVSSKSFS
-1427 GIGKLRAR
+1427 IGKLKAR
-1435 DENLSYE
+1435 DEDLSYE

-1462 SQNNQIQKAILFK
+1462 SQNSQIQKAILFK
-1475 NLANE
+1475 SLADE
-1480 YAVEEPKDGYVK
+1480 YAVYQPKDGYVK

-1509 GKYVPSVVYDDLQNA
+1509 GKYVPSAVYDDLQNA
-1524 GLVSSIFDVIR
+1524 GFVSSIFDVIR

-1580 KLLATNKNSFDELL
+1580 KLLATNKNSFNELL
-1594 AKAEAMGLDTAS
+1594 AKAEAMGFDTAS

-1635 IGKAWQNLYLTK
+1635 IAKAWQNIYLTK

-1739 QTALI
+1739 QAALI
-1744 GSGASSLPYWF
+1744 GSGVSALPYWF

-1907 ELRSAAINAKNR
+1907 ELRSAAISAKNR

-1926 GDDGAMVVALNDFMA
+1926 GDEGAMVVALNDFMA